1 MIMKFEKYFRP
12 ASLQEALD
20 LMKEYKG
27 EYKLIAGGTDVVI
40 RLKAHA
46 LRVKTIID
54 ISRVPELTGVR
65 VEDGKLYVGA
75 NTRLMDLSKNP
86 DVVNS
91 EWEILAECAG
101 HVSSTQVRNVAT
113 LAGNNVNASPSADT
127 TPALLMCDAIVH
139 IAGPDGQREDAI
151 DDFLLGP
158 GKVDLKDG
166 EIVTG
171 FTFPKQ
177 GDNSQAAYIKFAIRG
192 DTDIAIVNA
201 GARIGL
207 DADGKVSKARL
218 VLGAVAPRSIRMKE
232 VEDFLIGKK
241 MTKEVI
247 EEAAVKA
254 RDSITPITDQRATAA
269 YRKQMAYV
277 NLRNAMQEA
286 VEKLA

>member
-12 ASLQEALD
+12 ESLQEAID

-27 EYKLIAGGTDVVI
+27 EYKLLAGGTDVVI

-54 ISRVPELTGVR
+54 ISRVPELSGVR
-65 VEDGKLYVGA
+65 IEDGKLYVGA

-127 TPALLMCDAIVH
+127 TPALLMCDAVVH
-139 IAGPDGQREDAI
+139 IAGPDGKRDVAV

-166 EIVTG
+166 EIVVG

-177 GDNSQAAYIKFAIRG
+177 KENSQAAYIKFAIRG

-207 DADGKVSKARL
+207 GADGKVSDARL

-241 MTKEVI
+241 ATEAII
-247 EEAAVKA
+247 EEAAAMA
-254 RDSITPITDQRATAA
+254 RDQRATAE

-277 NLRNAMQEA
+277 NLRNAMTEA
-286 VEKLA
+286 LKKLA

>member
-12 ASLQEALD
+12 ESLQEAID

-27 EYKLIAGGTDVVI
+27 EYKLLAGGTDVVI

-54 ISRVPELTGVR
+54 ISRVPELSGVR
-65 VEDGKLYVGA
+65 IEDGKLYVGA

-101 HVSSTQVRNVAT
+101 HVSSTQVSNVT
-113 LAGNNVNASPSADT
+113 PLAGNNVNASPSADT
-127 TPALLMCDAIVH
+127 TPALLMCDAVVH
-139 IAGPDGQREDAI
+139 IAGPDGKRDVAV

-166 EIVTG
+166 EIVVG

-177 GDNSQAAYIKFAIRG
+177 KENSQAAYIKFAIRG

-207 DADGKVSKARL
+207 GADGKVSDARL

-241 MTKEVI
+241 ATEAII
-247 EEAAVKA
+247 EEAAAMA
-254 RDSITPITDQRATAA
+254 RDSITPITDQRATAE

-277 NLRNAMQEA
+277 NLRNAMTEA
-286 VEKLA
+286 LKKLA

>member
-12 ASLQEALD
+12 ESLQEAID

-27 EYKLIAGGTDVVI
+27 EYKLLAGGTDVVI

-54 ISRVPELTGVR
+54 ISRVPELSGVR
-65 VEDGKLYVGA
+65 IEDGKLYVGA

-127 TPALLMCDAIVH
+127 TPALLMCDAVVH
-139 IAGPDGQREDAI
+139 IAGPDGKRDVAV

-166 EIVTG
+166 EIVVG

-177 GDNSQAAYIKFAIRG
+177 KENSQAAYIKFAIRG

-207 DADGKVSKARL
+207 GADGKVSDARL
-218 VLGAVAPRSIRMKE
+218 VLGAVAPRSVRMKE

-241 MTKEVI
+241 ATEAII
-247 EEAAVKA
+247 EEAAAMA
-254 RDSITPITDQRATAA
+254 RDSITPITDQRATAE

-277 NLRNAMQEA
+277 NLRNAMTEA
-286 VEKLA
+286 LKKLA

>member
-12 ASLQEALD
+12 ESLQEAID

-27 EYKLIAGGTDVVI
+27 EYKLLAGGTDVVI

-54 ISRVPELTGVR
+54 ISRVPELSGVR
-65 VEDGKLYVGA
+65 IEDGKLYVGA

-127 TPALLMCDAIVH
+127 TPALLMCDAVVH
-139 IAGPDGQREDAI
+139 IAGPDGKRDVAV

-166 EIVTG
+166 EIVVG

-177 GDNSQAAYIKFAIRG
+177 KENSQAAYIKFAIRG

-207 DADGKVSKARL
+207 GADGKVSDARL

-241 MTKEVI
+241 ATEAII
-247 EEAAVKA
+247 EEAAAMA
-254 RDSITPITDQRATAA
+254 RDSITPITDQRATAE

-277 NLRNAMQEA
+277 NLRNAMTEA
-286 VEKLA
+286 LKKLA